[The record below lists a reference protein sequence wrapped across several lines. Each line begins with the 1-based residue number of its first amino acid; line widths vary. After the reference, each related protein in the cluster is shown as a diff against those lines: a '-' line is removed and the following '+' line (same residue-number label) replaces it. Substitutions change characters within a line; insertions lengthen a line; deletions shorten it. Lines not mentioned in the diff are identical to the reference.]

1 MKSFHTFRR
10 NVKLVLKLGAG
21 FFADAYDLFVI
32 DIVLSILE
40 QESLVDPSG
49 IDFSTFSKSVIAS
62 ATSIGAV
69 VGMILFGLIG
79 DYLGR
84 KKGVLI
90 TGSLVA
96 IGSLLSAACVRSS
109 SVPLMTQLAIY
120 RTLLGIGIGGEYPL
134 SATMASE
141 GSDAKV
147 RGRIVAGVFSMQGV
161 GMLFS
166 SLLGYTLIVSGAS
179 LEFTWRFLLAF
190 GAVPAFIALYFRL
203 QMKESPPQTTTSM
216 PPRYL
221 IVTQQDAEKPNT
233 IVSVPSSTDSSPK
246 TPRGSGEGLSR
257 WQQSVAIIKANKLPL
272 IATCLSWYLL
282 DVTFYGT
289 GEFKHAVAHELF
301 PADPSASPSEIV
313 ANGALF
319 GIIISCIALP
329 GYICACIFIDS
340 IGRWR
345 LQAGGF
351 IAMTLLYVIMA
362 IAIKFNAPSS
372 LNLVIFGL
380 TFFFTN
386 FGPNT
391 TTFII
396 PSEIYPH
403 AVRATCHGLSAAWGK
418 AGAITGAAGFPPCSS
433 ALGLDGVMYICAAI
447 AASGFGVTWGLLDK
461 KLVDAAAN
469 RPQENKYLQN
479 SDIEI
484 AGIKRNDNHD
494 DSISEST
501 SNSLP
506 RPENDIQ
513 V

>member
-1 MKSFHTFRR
+1 
-10 NVKLVLKLGAG
+10 
-21 FFADAYDLFVI
+21 
-32 DIVLSILE
+32 
-40 QESLVDPSG
+40 
-49 IDFSTFSKSVIAS
+49 
-62 ATSIGAV
+62 
-69 VGMILFGLIG
+69 
-79 DYLGR
+79 
-84 KKGVLI
+84 
-90 TGSLVA
+90 
-96 IGSLLSAACVRSS
+96 
-109 SVPLMTQLAIY
+109 
-120 RTLLGIGIGGEYPL
+120 
-134 SATMASE
+134 
-141 GSDAKV
+141 
-147 RGRIVAGVFSMQGV
+147 
-161 GMLFS
+161 MLFS
-166 SLLGYTLIVSGAS
+166 ALLGYILIISGAS

-190 GAVPAFIALYFRL
+190 GAAPALVALYFRL
-203 QMKESPPQTTTSM
+203 QMKETVVTSSMRTQNSSM
-216 PPRYL
+216 PPRYSI
-221 IVTQQDAEKPNT
+221 IVAQESQSSTKSNT
-233 IVSVPSSTDSSPK
+233 IVSVPSSTGSSPSG
-246 TPRGSGEGLSR
+246 TPRGSESSSR
-257 WQQSVAIIKANKLPL
+257 WNQSLAIIKANKIPL
-272 IATCLSWYLL
+272 IATCLSWFLL

-301 PADPSASPSEIV
+301 PADPSASPTEIV

-345 LQAGGF
+345 LQIGGF
-351 IAMTLLYVIMA
+351 IAMTVLYVVMA
-362 IAIKFNAPSS
+362 IAIRFNAPSS

-418 AGAITGAAGFPPCSS
+418 AGAITGAAGFPPCVA

-469 RPQENKYLQN
+469 RPQENKYVQN

-484 AGIKRNDNHD
+484 GGIKRTD

-506 RPENDIQ
+506 HREDIQ

>member
-1 MKSFHTFRR
+1 MKNSLSTFRR

-40 QESLVDPSG
+40 QESLVDPVG

-109 SVPLMTQLAIY
+109 TVPLMTQLAIY
-120 RTLLGIGIGGEYPL
+120 RTLLGVGIGGEYPL

-166 SLLGYTLIVSGAS
+166 SLLGYILIISGAS

-190 GAVPAFIALYFRL
+190 GAAPALVALYFRL
-203 QMKESPPQTTTSM
+203 QMKETSVQRPPPSSE
-216 PPRYL
+216 PPRYSI
-221 IVTQQDAEKPNT
+221 IVAQQE
-233 IVSVPSSTDSSPK
+233 SQSSSSTKKSSTGSSPCG
-246 TPRGSGEGLSR
+246 TPRGSTESR
-257 WQQSVAIIKANKLPL
+257 WSQSLTIIKANKIPL
-272 IATCLSWYLL
+272 IATCLSWFLL

-301 PADPSASPSEIV
+301 PADPSATPSEIV

-345 LQAGGF
+345 LQVGGF
-351 IAMTLLYVIMA
+351 VAMTVLYVIMA
-362 IAIKFNAPSS
+362 IAIKFDAPSS
-372 LNLVIFGL
+372 INLLIFGL

-418 AGAITGAAGFPPCSS
+418 AGAITGAAGFPPCVA
-433 ALGLDGVMYICAAI
+433 ALGLDGVMYICAVI

-469 RPQENKYLQN
+469 RPQENKYVQN

-484 AGIKRNDNHD
+484 AGIKTNDD
-494 DSISEST
+494 DESSISEST

-506 RPENDIQ
+506 HQADIQ